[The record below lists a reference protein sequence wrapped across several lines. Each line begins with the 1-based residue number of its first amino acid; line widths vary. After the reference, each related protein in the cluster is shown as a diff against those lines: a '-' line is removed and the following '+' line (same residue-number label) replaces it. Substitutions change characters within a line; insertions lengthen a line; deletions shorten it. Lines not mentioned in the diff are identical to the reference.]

1 MESIKMGYKIQKT
14 TENINWLKVSEL
26 LSYFGLSDLD
36 AETQQKVFE
45 RSYAVVFLFDDE
57 ELIGF
62 GRAISDG
69 ICQAAIYNIALDERY
84 QGKGLGKKIIDEL
97 IEQVKQC
104 NIILYTHPKTI
115 EFYEKIGFS
124 KMKTGM
130 AMYKK
135 DHLEELKNMGF
146 I

>member
-1 MESIKMGYKIQKT
+1 MGYKIQKT

-84 QGKGLGKKIIDEL
+84 QGKGLGKKIIDEI

-115 EFYEKIGFS
+115 EFYEKLGFS

-130 AMYKK
+130 AMYNK

>member
-1 MESIKMGYKIQKT
+1 MGYKIQKT
-14 TENINWLKVSEL
+14 TENINWSKVAEL

-84 QGKGLGKKIIDEL
+84 QGKGLGRKIIDEL

-104 NIILYTHPKTI
+104 NIVLYTHPKTI
-115 EFYEKIGFS
+115 EFYEKLGFS

-130 AMYKK
+130 AMYNK